1 MVVTQTMIDE
11 AEAAYAALMTGR
23 MTTKFKD
30 SNGEEVTYN
39 VANANK
45 LAIYIQL
52 LKSQFDTSGPGSG
65 PMRVWF

>member
-1 MVVTQTMIDE
+1 MVVTQTMIDD
-11 AEAAYAALMTGR
+11 AEAAYAALMTGKAVS
-23 MTTKFKD
+23 KFKD

-45 LAIYIQL
+45 LAIYIQF
-52 LKSQFDTSGPGSG
+52 LKSLYDTTGPGSG